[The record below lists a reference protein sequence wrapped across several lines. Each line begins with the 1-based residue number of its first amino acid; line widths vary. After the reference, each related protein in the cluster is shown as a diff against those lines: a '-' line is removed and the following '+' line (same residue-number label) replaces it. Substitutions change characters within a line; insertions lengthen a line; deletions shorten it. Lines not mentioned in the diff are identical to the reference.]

1 MKDIIK
7 SKLKDGK
14 FGNIYKSF
22 DNELN
27 KLVMIKEIKISND
40 KKLSLIEKDIEKM
53 KQINSKY
60 SIKLLKN
67 YKENNYYFLVF
78 DFFEDN
84 LENYMKKNKLNDNQI
99 TKFLFQFNNFLLE
112 IAIKNII
119 YQNIKPK
126 NILIKFKNDND
137 KNDFDIKIA
146 NYGPNI
152 KIDDPDKN
160 DEFIAPEIF
169 KNSINN
175 KSDLFSIGKL
185 LYFLFNNN
193 LPKKNSLIECDNKD
207 LENLINNLIIN
218 DYNKRLFWNQYF
230 EHPFFIPYYINFLKE
245 NMTDFNHDN
254 QTHDIIFS
262 NLKFK
267 NNIYKY
273 LGETLKETKT
283 FDGKGILFDEE
294 GDKKYEGDFKNN
306 KFNGKGILYYKNGN
320 KRYDG
325 LWKNNI
331 CDGEGT
337 LFNINGTKKHEG
349 LIKNGVVEG
358 KGIIYYD
365 NGKIKYEG
373 DIKDDKSNGKGKE
386 YYENGNLKYEGDFL
400 NNKWNGKG
408 VYYNENNNKIY
419 EGEIKDNKPNN
430 KGTYYYSNGN
440 KKYEG
445 NYKNGKPE
453 GEGVKY
459 YENEIKMYEGNWKE
473 GKYNGKGKSY
483 YQNGNIQYD
492 GEWKDNFANGDGT
505 SYYEDENEKE
515 YKKGKFKNGNFVKE
529 NKKK

>member
-1 MKDIIK
+1 MKDIK
-7 SKLKDGK
+7 NNKLKDGK

-22 DNELN
+22 DNELKKN
-27 KLVMIKEIKISND
+27 VLIKKIEISNN
-40 KKLSLIEKDIEKM
+40 KKLSLIEKDIENM
-53 KQINSKY
+53 NQINSKY

-67 YKENNYYFLVF
+67 YKEKNYYFLVF

-84 LENYMKKNKLNDNQI
+84 LENYMEKNKLNDNQI
-99 TKFLFQFNNFLLE
+99 TKLLFQLNNYLLE

-119 YQNIKPK
+119 YLNLKPK
-126 NILIKFKNDND
+126 NIFIKFKNEND

-146 NYGPNI
+146 YYGLNT
-152 KIDDPDKN
+152 KIDPIKKN
-160 DEFIAPEIF
+160 DEFIAPEMF
-169 KNSINN
+169 KKKITN

-185 LYFLFNNN
+185 LYFLFY
-193 LPKKNSLIECDNKD
+193 NSLPIKNNIIECDNED
-207 LENLINNLIIN
+207 LKNLINNLIIG
-218 DYNKRLFWNQYF
+218 DYNQRLNWNQYF
-230 EHPFFIPYYINFLKE
+230 EHPFFIPYYIKFLKE

-262 NLKFK
+262 NIQFK
-267 NNIYKY
+267 DKIYKY

-294 GDKKYEGDFKNN
+294 GDKKYEGDFKDN

-408 VYYNENNNKIY
+408 VYYN
-419 EGEIKDNKPNN
+419 
-430 KGTYYYSNGN
+430 
-440 KKYEG
+440 
-445 NYKNGKPE
+445 
-453 GEGVKY
+453 
-459 YENEIKMYEGNWKE
+459 
-473 GKYNGKGKSY
+473 
-483 YQNGNIQYD
+483 
-492 GEWKDNFANGDGT
+492 
-505 SYYEDENEKE
+505 
-515 YKKGKFKNGNFVKE
+515 
-529 NKKK
+529 